1 MERRRGRRSKVVEY
15 GAEKIVDPLLAEGK
29 TYKEVAEA
37 FEDATGEK
45 IALASVGA
53 RNNRLLEGIR
63 KTKRVEAMVDE
74 LIEEVMAYDG
84 EGRDPGEKVA
94 AAARRMLMAQAVEA
108 VSQMGKDSF
117 EGLTPE
123 KLAQMVNALER
134 SRISAERLRLQYEDG
149 FAAAK
154 MAIVNEVRESLRD
167 YPEVMEKVCE
177 IVEESTRALEERIE

>member
-1 MERRRGRRSKVVEY
+1 M
-15 GAEKIVDPLLAEGK
+15 
-29 TYKEVAEA
+29 AEA
-37 FEDATGEK
+37 FEKATGEK
-45 IALASVGA
+45 IALGSVHA

-108 VSQMGKDSF
+108 VSQMGSKDSF

-154 MAIVNEVRESLRD
+154 MAIIKEVRESFREH
-167 YPEVMEKVCE
+167 PEVMEKVCE

>member
-1 MERRRGRRSKVVEY
+1 MERRRGRKSKIEIH
-15 GAEKIVDPLLAEGK
+15 GAENIVDPLLAEGK

-37 FEDATGEK
+37 FEKETGEK
-45 IALASVGA
+45 ITLGSIGA

-94 AAARRMLMAQAVEA
+94 AAARRMLMTQAVEA
-108 VSQMGKDSF
+108 VSQMGKESF
-117 EGLTPE
+117 AGLTPE
-123 KLAQMVNALER
+123 KLAQMVNGLER
-134 SRISAERLRLQYEDG
+134 SRISAEKLKLEYQDG

-154 MAIVNEVRESLRD
+154 MAIVKEVRESFRAH
-167 YPEVMEKVCE
+167 PEVMEKVCE
-177 IVEESTRALEERIE
+177 IVEAATRKLEERIE

>member
-1 MERRRGRRSKVVEY
+1 
-15 GAEKIVDPLLAEGK
+15 
-29 TYKEVAEA
+29 
-37 FEDATGEK
+37 
-45 IALASVGA
+45 
-53 RNNRLLEGIR
+53 
-63 KTKRVEAMVDE
+63 MVDE

-108 VSQMGKDSF
+108 VSHMERKSF

-123 KLAQMVNALER
+123 KIAKMVNTLEN

-167 YPEVMEKVCE
+167 HPEVMEKICE
-177 IVEESTRALEERIE
+177 LTAEATRKLEERIE

>member
-1 MERRRGRRSKVVEY
+1 MERRRGRRSKIEIY
-15 GAEKIVDPLLAEGK
+15 GAGEIVDTMLAEGK
-29 TYKEVAEA
+29 TYEEVAEA
-37 FEDATGEK
+37 FEKETGEK
-45 IALASVGA
+45 ITLGSIGA

-94 AAARRMLMAQAVEA
+94 AAARRMLMTQAVEA
-108 VSQMGKDSF
+108 VSQMGKESF
-117 EGLTPE
+117 ERLTPE

-134 SRISAERLRLQYEDG
+134 SRISAEKLKFEYQDG

-154 MAIVNEVRESLRD
+154 MAIVKEVRESFRAH
-167 YPEVMEKVCE
+167 PEVMEKVCE
-177 IVEESTRALEERIE
+177 IVEAATRKLEERIE

>member
-15 GAEKIVDPLLAEGK
+15 GAEKVVDTMLAEGK
-29 TYKEVAEA
+29 TYQEVAEA
-37 FEDATGEK
+37 FEKETGEK
-45 IALASVGA
+45 IGLGSIGA

-94 AAARRMLMAQAVEA
+94 AAARRMLMTQAVEA
-108 VSQMGKDSF
+108 VSQMGKESF

-123 KLAQMVNALER
+123 KLAQMVNGLER
-134 SRISAERLRLQYEDG
+134 SRISAEKLKLEYQDG

-154 MAIVNEVRESLRD
+154 MAIVTEVRESFREH
-167 YPEVMEKVCE
+167 PEVMDKVCE
-177 IVEESTRALEERIE
+177 IVEAATRKLEERIE

>member
-1 MERRRGRRSKVVEY
+1 MERRRGRKSKIEIH
-15 GAEKIVDPLLAEGK
+15 GAENIVDPLLAEGK

-37 FEDATGEK
+37 FEKETGERLH
-45 IALASVGA
+45 ISSVQK

-94 AAARRMLMAQAVEA
+94 AAARRMLMTQAVEA
-108 VSQMGKDSF
+108 VSQMKKESF

-134 SRISAERLRLQYEDG
+134 SRISAEKLKLEYQDG

-154 MAIVNEVRESLRD
+154 MAIVKEVRESFRAH
-167 YPEVMEKVCE
+167 PEVMEKVCE
-177 IVEESTRALEERIE
+177 IVEAATRKLEEKIE

>member
-1 MERRRGRRSKVVEY
+1 MERRRGRRSKVEKF
-15 GAEKIVDPLLAEGK
+15 GAEKIVDPLLVEGK
-29 TYKEVAEA
+29 SYREVADA
-37 FEDATGEK
+37 FEKATGEPLS
-45 IALASVGA
+45 ISSVVT

-63 KTKRVEAMVDE
+63 KTRRVEAMVDE

-94 AAARRMLMAQAVEA
+94 AAARRMLMTQAVEA
-108 VSQMGKDSF
+108 VSQMGKESF

-134 SRISAERLRLQYEDG
+134 SRISAEKLKLEYQDG

-154 MAIVNEVRESLRD
+154 LAIVKEVRESFRAH
-167 YPEVMEKVCE
+167 PEVMEKVCE
-177 IVEESTRALEERIE
+177 IVEAATRKLEEKIE

>member
-1 MERRRGRRSKVVEY
+1 MERRRGRRSKVMEY
-15 GAEKIVDPLLAEGK
+15 GAEKVVDTMLVEGK
-29 TYKEVAEA
+29 TYQEVAEA
-37 FEDATGEK
+37 FEKETGEK
-45 IALASVGA
+45 IALSSVGV

-94 AAARRMLMAQAVEA
+94 AAARRMLMTQAVEA
-108 VSQMGKDSF
+108 VSQMGKESF

-123 KLAQMVNALER
+123 KLAQMVNGLER
-134 SRISAERLRLQYEDG
+134 SRISAEKLKLEYQDG

-154 MAIVNEVRESLRD
+154 LAIVKEVRESFREH
-167 YPEVMEKVCE
+167 PEVMDKVCE
-177 IVEESTRALEERIE
+177 IVEAATRKLEERVE

>member
-1 MERRRGRRSKVVEY
+1 M
-15 GAEKIVDPLLAEGK
+15 PP
-29 TYKEVAEA
+29 
-37 FEDATGEK
+37 GEK

-134 SRISAERLRLQYEDG
+134 SRISAERPEAPVRGWVRRRQDGDRKRGARIAPRLPRSDG
-149 FAAAK
+149 K
-154 MAIVNEVRESLRD
+154 SVRTHRRGGQD
-167 YPEVMEKVCE
+167 
-177 IVEESTRALEERIE
+177 A

>member
-37 FEDATGEK
+37 FEEATGEK
-45 IALASVGA
+45 IALGSVHA

-94 AAARRMLMAQAVEA
+94 AAARRMLMAQAV
-108 VSQMGKDSF
+108 SQMGSKSF
-117 EGLTPE
+117 EVLTPE

-154 MAIVNEVRESLRD
+154 MAIIKEVRESFREHPD
-167 YPEVMEKVCE
+167 VMDKVCE
-177 IVEESTRALEERIE
+177 IVEESTRTLEERIE